1 VAFSFVEHGTCIR
14 LGNFHKTKE
23 TKLGARVC
31 LCVYANMYICICLFK
46 ENKSLYITCK
56 YLDKDIDR

>member
-1 VAFSFVEHGTCIR
+1 MYP
-14 LGNFHKTKE
+14 LGNFSQNERDKI
-23 TKLGARVC
+23 GRACVFV
-31 LCVYANMYICICLFK
+31 CVYANMYICICLFK